1 VKKLENVAKV
11 IHPFST
17 VLIDFVEFKESDDV
31 VKQEE
36 RYELGYP
43 SDIVP
48 YGEISEGFDCAIRKM
63 HPDEEATLSLKSKVD
78 TSNRHRYQVRIV
90 SVCHSIPISSMNDSR
105 KLSYSEDL
113 RQRGNEFYRE
123 KSFES
128 ALLCYKNALYWASI
142 ASDDNR
148 MMRFEIQGQIFAN
161 ISALHFQ
168 RKSYELAVHCC
179 GRVLDDKKFQKKIK
193 NLNALLIRRADANS
207 QLNEFDLVKN
217 DLSRLTNPSR
227 AEASRTKAILND
239 IAIRQKKT
247 DSQMAQRLSNMFS

>member
-168 RKSYELAVHCC
+168 RKSYEARFDIKTRMQLIAE
-179 GRVLDDKKFQKKIK
+179 LKYKKRLHKFRTAQR
-193 NLNALLIRRADANS
+193 ARCTLLWPRA
-207 QLNEFDLVKN
+207 
-217 DLSRLTNPSR
+217 R
-227 AEASRTKAILND
+227 
-239 IAIRQKKT
+239 RQKISEE
-247 DSQMAQRLSNMFS
+247 D